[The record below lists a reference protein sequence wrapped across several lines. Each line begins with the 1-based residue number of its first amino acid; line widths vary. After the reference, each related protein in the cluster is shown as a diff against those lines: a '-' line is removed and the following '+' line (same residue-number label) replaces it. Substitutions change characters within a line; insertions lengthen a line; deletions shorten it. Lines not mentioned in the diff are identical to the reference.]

1 MISRIDAIT
10 GLKMI
15 MDLDRFKKKKSA
27 MTNIAEK
34 SKYDIENLNRFL
46 LKVRYLAPP
55 KLELREGDEKIVEA
69 YVNGYRAAC
78 KQFADMIKECN
89 LLDGA

>member
-1 MISRIDAIT
+1 MISRMNAIT

-34 SKYDIENLNRFL
+34 SKYDIENHNRFL
-46 LKVRYLAPP
+46 LRVRYLTPP
-55 KLELREGDEKIVEA
+55 KLEVHEGDEKTVEA

-78 KQFADMIKECN
+78 KQFADMIKE
-89 LLDGA
+89 